1 MPELVFFRRGEEV
14 LRFGLDRP
22 RTVLGRGEK
31 SDVVIPDPQV
41 SRQQVAIQFD
51 GAQVSLEDLSG
62 RGTLV
67 SGLPTQRALLSDGSD
82 ISLGHWRAVY
92 RERSA
97 ETPDAVTEVTG
108 TKTERMP
115 QENAGERLQH
125 RIQLRVRQGHEERI
139 HKLAGETF
147 TVGSDP
153 RSDVVVVDRFVSG
166 RHLTLRR
173 ADGVFHLSDKQSTNG
188 SFIGGIRIVEAEI
201 PLFTVLRIG
210 ETELILEPASSHRNA
225 EAFEGIVGADPSV
238 RQLAEIIE
246 RIAPSQAT
254 VAIFG
259 ESGTGKELVARAIH
273 ARSTRADRP
282 FVPVNCAAISKDLI
296 ESELFGHEKGA
307 FTGATNARRGAFEEA
322 DGGTLFL
329 DEIGDLS
336 LDLQAKLLRAL
347 ESGEIKR
354 VGASRPIHV
363 DVRVVAATNR
373 NLLAATKEQRFREDL
388 YYRLCVVPLHLTPLR
403 SRQADVVTL
412 ADHFVRKF
420 SPRGQQ
426 IRFTP
431 EALERLQRHS
441 WHGNIREL
449 KNVVHR
455 ALLLRKG
462 PVIDANDLSFD
473 EEIHPEVGIAV
484 PDMPPNLSLE
494 EMLAKLERQIVENA
508 LRRCKNN
515 RERVAKELKVARST
529 LFKRL
534 KDWGMTRQDGAEG
547 SLPNGHVQP
556 TTGGTPAQ
564 CNSGTPEAGLLPPP
578 T

>member
-1 MPELVFFRRGEEV
+1 
-14 LRFGLDRP
+14 
-22 RTVLGRGEK
+22 
-31 SDVVIPDPQV
+31 
-41 SRQQVAIQFD
+41 
-51 GAQVSLEDLSG
+51 
-62 RGTLV
+62 
-67 SGLPTQRALLSDGSD
+67 
-82 ISLGHWRAVY
+82 
-92 RERSA
+92 
-97 ETPDAVTEVTG
+97 
-108 TKTERMP
+108 
-115 QENAGERLQH
+115 
-125 RIQLRVRQGHEERI
+125 
-139 HKLAGETF
+139 
-147 TVGSDP
+147 
-153 RSDVVVVDRFVSG
+153 
-166 RHLTLRR
+166 
-173 ADGVFHLSDKQSTNG
+173 
-188 SFIGGIRIVEAEI
+188 
-201 PLFTVLRIG
+201 
-210 ETELILEPASSHRNA
+210 
-225 EAFEGIVGADPSV
+225 
-238 RQLAEIIE
+238 
-246 RIAPSQAT
+246 
-254 VAIFG
+254 
-259 ESGTGKELVARAIH
+259 
-273 ARSTRADRP
+273 
-282 FVPVNCAAISKDLI
+282 LI

-462 PVIDANDLSFD
+462 PMIDAKDLSFD

-484 PDMPPNLSLE
+484 PEMPPNLSLE

-534 KDWGMTRQDGAEG
+534 KDWGMTRQDAAD
-547 SLPNGHVQP
+547 SSPANGYPQP
-556 TTGGTPAQ
+556 TTVGTPAQ
-564 CNSGTPEAGLLPPP
+564 CNSGTPDAGVAPPP